1 MESTAPNRRQQIA
14 ALLKR
19 YWGFDTF
26 RPVQEQVILSVL
38 AGRDTLALM
47 PTGGGKSLTYQIPG
61 LASEGVCIVVTPLI
75 ALMKDQ
81 VDRLRKLGIRALA
94 IHSGLSARQIDIDLD
109 NCVYG
114 DVKFLYVAPERLASE
129 AFRLRVQRMNVSLLA
144 VDEAHCI
151 SQWGYDFRP
160 SYLRIAELRE
170 RILITTDIP
179 APVLAVNVPPVQ
191 DKMQPVNKQE
201 TPALTQ
207 PVPPIIT
214 TDVPAPVLTV
224 NVSSVQDK
232 MQPVNKQ
239 ETPALIQPVPPSIT
253 TDIPA
258 PVLAVNVPPVQE
270 KAKTIPDNPFSIQP
284 EKSTEV
290 PGIFI
295 KEPVNTK
302 KDRVQELANSIRNLS
317 LLSEATPTAGTF
329 PVGQTGTNMIQE
341 READYMNR
349 IPQIKNNI
357 FIPEMAVPDTNVYN
371 IDNNKNERVNER
383 TSIFSEKETVRD
395 TGKTI
400 QIDRVCDQI
409 VIHVKNTDK
418 KGESEIRNA
427 VIKVFNEIYEV

>member
-1 MESTAPNRRQQIA
+1 
-14 ALLKR
+14 
-19 YWGFDTF
+19 
-26 RPVQEQVILSVL
+26 
-38 AGRDTLALM
+38 
-47 PTGGGKSLTYQIPG
+47 
-61 LASEGVCIVVTPLI
+61 
-75 ALMKDQ
+75 
-81 VDRLRKLGIRALA
+81 
-94 IHSGLSARQIDIDLD
+94 
-109 NCVYG
+109 
-114 DVKFLYVAPERLASE
+114 
-129 AFRLRVQRMNVSLLA
+129 
-144 VDEAHCI
+144 
-151 SQWGYDFRP
+151 
-160 SYLRIAELRE
+160 
-170 RILITTDIP
+170 
-179 APVLAVNVPPVQ
+179 
-191 DKMQPVNKQE
+191 
-201 TPALTQ
+201 
-207 PVPPIIT
+207 
-214 TDVPAPVLTV
+214 
-224 NVSSVQDK
+224 

-258 PVLAVNVPPVQE
+258 PVLAVNVPPIQE

-409 VIHVKNTDK
+409 VIHVENTDK